1 MRFQKALESK
11 QIHYIFSK
19 DEFMGTQ
26 NLLSN
31 TLSCQTVIHG
41 HTEVFWLEVSAL
53 YVDWQESYPS

>member
-1 MRFQKALESK
+1 
-11 QIHYIFSK
+11 
-19 DEFMGTQ
+19 MGTQ

-41 HTEVFWLEVSAL
+41 HTEVFWLDGLVSAL